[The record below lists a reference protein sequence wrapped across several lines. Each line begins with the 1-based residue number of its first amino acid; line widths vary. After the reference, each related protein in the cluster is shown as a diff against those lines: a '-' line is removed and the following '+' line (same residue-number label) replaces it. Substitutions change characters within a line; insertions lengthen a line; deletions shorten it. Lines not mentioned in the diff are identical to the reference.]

1 MRDDLKR
8 ISEDLKRLR
17 SDIESDMDETTRTHQ
32 NTTDLVDRIEALQ
45 KRRAAFDRNL
55 STDKATAAN

>member
-8 ISEDLKRLR
+8 ISEALKRLR
-17 SDIESDMDETTRTHQ
+17 GDIESDMDETSRTHQ

-45 KRRAAFDRNL
+45 KRRAAFDRDQG
-55 STDKATAAN
+55 DKAAAAN